1 MSVEKGKTEATE
13 STTDA
18 EDIVAREEL
27 TDAEVDKAHGGAM
40 RLRTPGSEF
49 DTLFAG
55 ASNFDTLF
63 AGAADLSPN
72 LIKPTLPMP
81 GDPRISKLKR

>member
-1 MSVEKGKTEATE
+1 MSADKDKPDVSEPSKADDDFITG
-13 STTDA
+13 
-18 EDIVAREEL
+18 EEL
-27 TDAEVDKAHGGAM
+27 TDQELEDAHGGAL
-40 RLRTPGSEF
+40 RLQRGGSQF

-72 LIKPTLPMP
+72 LISQPVTMP
-81 GDPRISKLKR
+81 GDLRIDKLKR